1 MHKFEIRLQEL
12 GLDVND
18 LSIRLKNDIS
28 EFYSLSEFVNGLG
41 NNYTNLVDDVE
52 KEKYHSA
59 FQNLQIADEELV
71 YKIDKFNRNKD
82 GYKERAIKMQ
92 EARGLKREN
101 EDNQY
106 NFRQQEQHKNAP
118 KEQEQTNFTEQVE
131 IKKKKNDTAFWILAG
146 IVGVITLGSVM
157 MNKNK

>member
-18 LSIRLKNDIS
+18 LSIRLKNDIG
-28 EFYSLSEFVNGLG
+28 EFYNLSEFVDELG

-59 FQNLQIADEELV
+59 LQNLQDADVELV

-101 EDNQY
+101 KDNQF
-106 NFRQQEQHKNAP
+106 NSRQQEPHKTVP

-131 IKKKKNDTAFWILAG
+131 VKKKKNDTAFWVLAG
-146 IVGVITLGSVM
+146 IVGVVTLGSVM